1 VKVMRS
7 LILMVLIASNCY
19 YPRGG
24 HMMDDW
30 GHMSWWSYGG
40 VFMWLIFLVLI
51 GFVVYFVLR
60 GDKWIKRGSS
70 EEAPLDI
77 LKKRYARGE
86 ITKQE
91 YEEMKKDLE

>member
-1 VKVMRS
+1 VKVMIS
-7 LILMVLIASNCY
+7 LMVTALIGSTCY

-30 GHMSWWSYGG
+30 GHMSWWNYGG
-40 VFMWLIFLVLI
+40 IFMWLIFLIVI

-60 GDKWIKRGSS
+60 GEKWMKRGSDG
-70 EEAPLDI
+70 ETPLDI
-77 LKKRYARGE
+77 LRKRYARGE

-91 YEEMKKDLE
+91 YEKMKKDLE